1 MNSSDTPGT
10 SGAYLDRVASL
21 LADVDEE
28 ERVSLLADLADELR
42 ETPESELA
50 ERLGSPEEFA
60 LEYQRSAGLE
70 TPAEPNRTLESK
82 IAAVISAL
90 AMPFGVLVLF
100 SFGGQLVFGPFVLAI
115 EWILA
120 RISPRPLRLAW
131 SLLGAALAG
140 EIIYLVL
147 DIHVQRIDG
156 FPAVVIGLAV
166 AAVTALLFF
175 RTTGDQTTW
184 LRAES

>member
-1 MNSSDTPGT
+1 MPGT
-10 SGAYLDRVASL
+10 SEAYLDRVARL
-21 LADVDEE
+21 LADVDED
-28 ERVSLLADLADELR
+28 ERLSLLADLADELR
-42 ETPESELA
+42 EIPESELA

-60 LEYQRSAGLE
+60 LEYRRSAGLE
-70 TPAEPNRTLESK
+70 TPAETDGTVGSK
-82 IAAVISAL
+82 LATAISAL
-90 AMPFGVLVLF
+90 ALPFGVLVLF
-100 SFGGQLVFGPFVLAI
+100 SFGGQLVLGPFVLAI

-147 DIHVQRIDG
+147 DVHVRRIDG
-156 FPAVVIGLAV
+156 LLAVVIGLAV

-175 RTTGDQTTW
+175 RTTGDQ
-184 LRAES
+184 

>member
-1 MNSSDTPGT
+1 MPGT
-10 SGAYLDRVASL
+10 SEAYLDRVARL
-21 LADVDEE
+21 LAGVDED

-42 ETPESELA
+42 EIPESELA

-60 LEYQRSAGLE
+60 LEYRRSAGLE
-70 TPAEPNRTLESK
+70 TPAETDSTVGSK
-82 IAAVISAL
+82 VATVISAL
-90 AMPFGVLVLF
+90 ALPFGVLVLF

-131 SLLGAALAG
+131 SFLGAALAG

-147 DIHVQRIDG
+147 DIHVRRIDG
-156 FPAVVIGLAV
+156 FLAVVIGLAV

-175 RTTGDQTTW
+175 RTTGDQ
-184 LRAES
+184 ES

>member
-1 MNSSDTPGT
+1 MPGT
-10 SGAYLDRVASL
+10 SSTYLDRVASL

-42 ETPESELA
+42 ENPESELA

-60 LEYQRSAGLE
+60 VEYRRSAGLG
-70 TPAEPNRTLESK
+70 TSAEEEPKVEPK
-82 IAAVISAL
+82 IATVISAL
-90 AMPFGVLVLF
+90 ALPFGVLVLF
-100 SFGGQLVFGPFVLAI
+100 SFGGQLIFGPFVLAI

-120 RISPRPLRLAW
+120 RISPRPWRIAW
-131 SLLGAALAG
+131 SFLGAALAG

-156 FPAVVIGLAV
+156 FLAAVIGIAV
-166 AAVTALLFF
+166 AAVAALLFF
-175 RTTGDQTTW
+175 RTTGDQ
-184 LRAES
+184 